1 MQPASSLRIGIAANL
16 REWPLAAT
24 GVTNSNHEHTR
35 SPTDREVLG
44 ARIIDRSLRPF
55 FPKGYAHDTQLI
67 TTVTSYGSA
76 TPVDTL
82 SVNAASAA
90 LCMSDIPFFGPVAA
104 VRVGW
109 VDGELIVN
117 PSEQELSLSQL
128 SLLYAGTACRTAM
141 IEMDA
146 SEIPEHALF
155 EALQL
160 AHGALEPYLD
170 AQRRLAAAAGKP
182 KRDTQPALLPAHMM
196 AIVHDAVY
204 DAARRIY
211 NTHTL
216 AKQER
221 GKAVAALTDQA
232 MTALA
237 AAPELAEDGAPSAA
251 KVSSAVNMVCRA
263 AFRDILLES
272 SSLVGDHQPIFASG
286 ASSGTASQQPA
297 HDDAAAGGSGADAAG
312 GPVSHAAWPSH
323 LQAAVLNEGVRVDGR
338 NGNVM
343 RPLSAHVDIFP
354 RVHGSSLFTRG
365 ETQCMGTVTLGPPT
379 IAQQLRPVAGG
390 PTKKSFMLHYDF
402 PPYSINEVGRVGGN
416 NRRMVGHGALAEKAI
431 APLLPEADDFPYVI
445 RATSEVS
452 GSDGSSSMAT
462 VCAVSLALMDAGV
475 PLAEHVAGA
484 SVGLITPPDLAR
496 PDPDQMCADDE
507 RWAPKGSTALPL
519 ADPRYLLLTDIKG
532 LEDHHG
538 DMDFKVAGTSRGVTA
553 IQLDVKLPG
562 VPLEILA
569 QGIKRAR
576 AAHTHVL
583 ETMNAAQDKPRES
596 LKPTAPRMGLIEV
609 PRDERGRIIGPGG
622 VVMRGIQDAT
632 GAALRFLPD
641 ADVLQVF
648 AEDEVGVEMASEMV
662 HAILAEERPGKGGGG
677 GMSSPLV
684 SGVRLDVGEVVQAT
698 VSRVLDFGVVLA
710 VGDSDDAGLL
720 HVSQFVPRMQNWTS
734 AMPVGKALRVV
745 VTDVDALGRA
755 KFSMRLPAGA
765 SSAAEE
771 DANTPTEPVPEVA
784 AEASSELAQAQA
796 KPSASARAEPA
807 PVVQG
812 RDAPHSAEA
821 AVAAGETAGEVA
833 AAPKKQQEVRVEK
846 QGAPKQPSQAQ
857 RSGVSPTHVSSP
869 FPEAAP
875 SPDSFKNS
883 ASLQLQS
890 LAELQ
895 DEQVFA
901 RDYSYLNSETLPSG
915 GYGGGGSRGG
925 GSAQQR
931 RGRSSSNQ
939 RGAGGQHSKRGGGGV
954 RGNKQKR
961 SK

>member
-1 MQPASSLRIGIAANL
+1 M
-16 REWPLAAT
+16 
-24 GVTNSNHEHTR
+24 
-35 SPTDREVLG
+35 
-44 ARIIDRSLRPF
+44 
-55 FPKGYAHDTQLI
+55 
-67 TTVTSYGSA
+67 
-76 TPVDTL
+76 
-82 SVNAASAA
+82 
-90 LCMSDIPFFGPVAA
+90 
-104 VRVGW
+104 
-109 VDGELIVN
+109 
-117 PSEQELSLSQL
+117 
-128 SLLYAGTACRTAM
+128 
-141 IEMDA
+141 
-146 SEIPEHALF
+146 F

-160 AHGALEPYLD
+160 AHSSLEPFLQ
-170 AQRRLAAAAGKP
+170 AQLRLAEQAGKP
-182 KRDTQPALLPAHMM
+182 KRDTQPAVLPDAQMR
-196 AIVHDAVY
+196 IVHDAVY

-211 NTHTL
+211 NTHAL

-221 GKAVAALTDQA
+221 GKAIAALTDDA
-232 MTALA
+232 LAALA
-237 AAPELAEDGAPSAA
+237 AAPEMSEDAPPSTA
-251 KVSSAVNMVCRA
+251 KVSSAVNLVCRA

-272 SSLVGDHQPIFASG
+272 SSLVGEHQPIFSAS
-286 ASSGTASQQPA
+286 ASSGTAAQVA
-297 HDDAAAGGSGADAAG
+297 THNDAGAGSDAPDA
-312 GPVSHAAWPSH
+312 PVQASVSHAAWPAH
-323 LQAAVLNEGVRVDGR
+323 LQAATLEEGVRVDGR

-431 APLLPEADDFPYVI
+431 APLLPETDDFPYVI

-484 SVGLITPPDLAR
+484 SVGLITPPELAR
-496 PDPDQMCADDE
+496 PDPGQMCADDPV
-507 RWAPKGSTALPL
+507 WAPKGTTSLPL
-519 ADPRYLLLTDIKG
+519 SDPRYLLLTDIKG

-576 AAHTHVL
+576 TAHTHVL
-583 ETMNAAQDKPRES
+583 QVMNDTQDKPRDS

-609 PRDERGRIIGPGG
+609 PRDDRGRIIGPGG
-622 VVMRGIQDAT
+622 VIMRGIQEAT

-662 HAILAEERPGKGGGG
+662 HAILSEERPGKGGGGG

-720 HVSQFVPRMQNWTS
+720 HVSQFVPRMQNWTQ

-755 KFSMRLPAGA
+755 KFSMRLPASMAQPQGDESDESDA
-765 SSAAEE
+765 SQAA
-771 DANTPTEPVPEVA
+771 
-784 AEASSELAQAQA
+784 
-796 KPSASARAEPA
+796 PA
-807 PVVQG
+807 P
-812 RDAPHSAEA
+812 
-821 AVAAGETAGEVA
+821 A
-833 AAPKKQQEVRVEK
+833 AAPAAPAVHAAPAETEDAKEDGLAAAAPAEQQPKHQVSSEPTKHEAPPKKAERHESPQASNREPQQPAETHK
-846 QGAPKQPSQAQ
+846 GAEA
-857 RSGVSPTHVSSP
+857 RSKDAVSRGVSPTQVMVP
-869 FPEAAP
+869 FPDVAP
-875 SPDSFKNS
+875 PVESFQAS
-883 ASLQLQS
+883 DSLQLQHV
-890 LAELQ
+890 AELQ
-895 DEQVFA
+895 NEQVYA
-901 RDYSYLNSETLPSG
+901 RDYTYLQSGALVAGVGVNSGRSPASP
-915 GYGGGGSRGG
+915 
-925 GSAQQR
+925 QR
-931 RGRSSSNQ
+931 R
-939 RGAGGQHSKRGGGGV
+939 RGGGGGAG
-954 RGNKQKR
+954 RGGGHKRGSQGGSGKHKR